1 MIGVLALAAAASCG
15 GTTTET
21 TTGETR
27 TPSSDEEWP
36 SRLVTS
42 EGSGP
47 ALYLSEGADS
57 PAIGYVSAG
66 VPVRIGR
73 APVGD
78 RVYVMVD
85 GPLKVRGWLSIA
97 RLAARVQQ
105 KGRVR
110 GTPTYVAP
118 NDLVGVRGSAG
129 DGIMRIEVRPW
140 LGQANAP
147 ALGPFLGEYPT
158 DRLGADEVTGADAAG
173 PEPGEPKSLPAGQE
187 VQVFDRPNGDVVATL
202 PALDPPLV
210 VELVAAR
217 GEWSAV
223 RVGTGPYLVGYTN
236 VELSPAEA
244 LPTRA
249 PTPATPA
256 GDVPERLA
264 AEDTRPLWKVPAGTR
279 LRFDDSVI
287 AVFEQDGWAR
297 EMNRYDTGEVDVFVA
312 VDDTVAVR
320 GMARSEDLV
329 AIEGQSAGGSEQQQP
344 APAPAPAPQPA
355 PAPAPAQQPQQQPAN
370 SGGGLQPAAPSV
382 GTGGST
388 QPGNPAPTGP

>member
-1 MIGVLALAAAASCG
+1 
-15 GTTTET
+15 
-21 TTGETR
+21 
-27 TPSSDEEWP
+27 
-36 SRLVTS
+36 
-42 EGSGP
+42 
-47 ALYLSEGADS
+47 LSEGADS
-57 PAIGYVSAG
+57 PAIGYVSSG

-73 APVGD
+73 APAGD

-147 ALGPFLGEYPT
+147 ALGPFLGEYPM
-158 DRLGADEVTGADAAG
+158 DRLGAEEVTGEAAAG
-173 PEPGEPKSLPAGQE
+173 PDPGEPRSLPAGQE
-187 VQVFDRPNGDVVATL
+187 VPVYDRPNGEVAATL

-217 GEWSAV
+217 GEWSAI
-223 RVGTGPYLVGYTN
+223 RVGTGPFLIGYTN
-236 VELSPAEA
+236 VELAAAEA
-244 LPTRA
+244 LPTR
-249 PTPATPA
+249 PDTLSAT
-256 GDVPERLA
+256 GDGIPERLA

-287 AVFEQDGWAR
+287 AIFEQDGWAR

-312 VDDTVAVR
+312 IDNTVAIR
-320 GMARSEDLV
+320 GMARADDLV
-329 AIEGQSAGGSEQQQP
+329 AIEGQDGGGEQQGQEEEEEEQ
-344 APAPAPAPQPA
+344 APAPAPAPTPQPA
-355 PAPAPAQQPQQQPAN
+355 TP
-370 SGGGLQPAAPSV
+370 SDGGLQPAAPSV
-382 GTGGST
+382 GTGGAT
-388 QPGNPAPTGP
+388 QPGNAAPTGP